1 MSYKFSL
8 KRRYPP
14 EQSTKDKLLVS
25 DNIQIHYVPSFTTF
39 QSVILSLLLVAYVL
53 TTNPIF
59 VVTDD
64 SLRNYQHMI
73 LISLKQQKIQS
84 SSQPTIAKD
93 AFKNMVRYVF
103 CFIHFRTC
111 SNSEKDKFIKL
122 KKGLKY
128 TKLLIKVNQY

>member
-59 VVTDD
+59 VVTGD
-64 SLRNYQHMI
+64 SLRI
-73 LISLKQQKIQS
+73 LSTYDPHLFETAENSIKQLAHNRKGCLQEYGQVRILLYSFQNLFKQRKRQIYKIKKMTKIYK
-84 SSQPTIAKD
+84 TI
-93 AFKNMVRYVF
+93 
-103 CFIHFRTC
+103 
-111 SNSEKDKFIKL
+111 
-122 KKGLKY
+122 
-128 TKLLIKVNQY
+128 NQG